1 VTTIS
6 HSRNG
11 LDLPDEHGLFHVL
24 DSAAATDP
32 ERIALARKTETGW
45 QDISIR
51 EFTEQVNTAARALLA
66 QGVRFGDRV
75 AILGRNRYEW
85 VLADFAVLSIGA
97 VTVPVYPTASGH
109 QIRHVL
115 TDSGA
120 AWSFAETA
128 EDRER
133 LEAAGAE
140 GVWLLAEVDQWKVT
154 GREEELRER
163 RRQVTADDLATI
175 VYTSGTTGAPKG
187 CMLTHRNM
195 YASSANT
202 VEQTGWLFRRTDED
216 PSAGQAATLLALPLS
231 HVFGRTLLLSCLC
244 GGTRTALVP
253 GIPELLAELPVFRPT
268 FLALV
273 PYALEKIR
281 KRSRAL
287 VDPAA
292 EETAITVGLA
302 DARGETVDPAAAEA
316 YEALDQDVYERLR
329 ESFGGRF
336 RYVIAGGA
344 SLDETTAAFYAGV
357 GVTILN
363 CYGLTEAATAVTVN
377 APDTNRMGT
386 VGRPIPGTTVGIAE
400 DGEVLVRGANV
411 SPGYW
416 PKGRKRAGAPAAAS
430 GERPWLHTGDLGRL
444 DDDGYLVITGRAKE
458 ILVTSGGKNVSPT
471 PLEDRIR
478 LHPLVSNCMVIGE
491 GRSYVTALIT
501 MDGAA
506 LTRWNA
512 DHGPAPDG
520 AGWTEHPGLLAELE
534 TAVEDANTLV
544 SRAES
549 IRRFRVVEGD
559 FTVESGLLTPSM
571 KLRRAVIEKTYADDV
586 EALYRAV
593 RQS

>member
-1 VTTIS
+1 MTTIS

-32 ERIALARKTETGW
+32 DRIALVRKYETGW

-51 EFTEQVNTAARALLA
+51 EFTEQVNSAARALLA

-120 AWSFAETA
+120 SWSFAETP

-175 VYTSGTTGAPKG
+175 VYTSGTTGLPKG
-187 CMLTHRNM
+187 CVLTHRNM

-202 VEQTGWLFRRTDED
+202 VEQTGWLFRRAAED
-216 PSAGQAATLLALPLS
+216 PSAGQAVTLLALPLS

-292 EETAITVGLA
+292 EETAIAVGLA
-302 DARGETVDPAAAEA
+302 EARGEAVDPGLAMT
-316 YEALDQDVYERLR
+316 YQALDQDVYERLR

-357 GVTILN
+357 GITILN

-416 PKGRKRAGAPAAAS
+416 PKGRKRAGSTGGGA
-430 GERPWLHTGDLGRL
+430 EQPWLHTGDLGRL

-471 PLEDRIR
+471 PLEDRVR

-501 MDGAA
+501 VDAAA
-506 LTRWNA
+506 LAKWSA
-512 DHGPAPDG
+512 DREPAPDG
-520 AGWTEHPGLLAELE
+520 TGWTGHPALLAEIE
-534 TAVEDANTLV
+534 TAVADANSLV

-549 IRRFRVVEGD
+549 IRRFQVVEGD

-571 KLRRAVIEKTYADDV
+571 KLRRAAIEKAFADDV

-593 RQS
+593 HQS

>member
-1 VTTIS
+1 MTTIS

-11 LDLPDEHGLFHVL
+11 LDLPDAHGLFHVL

-32 ERIALARKTETGW
+32 DRIALVRKTETGW
-45 QDISIR
+45 QDVSIL
-51 EFTEQVNTAARALLA
+51 EFTEQVNSAARALLA

-75 AILGRNRYEW
+75 AILGRNAYEW
-85 VLADFAVLSIGA
+85 VLADYAVLSIGA

-120 AWSFAETA
+120 AWAFAETP

-140 GVWLLAEVDQWKVT
+140 GVWLLAEVDRWKVT

-163 RRQVTADDLATI
+163 RRKVTADDLATI
-175 VYTSGTTGAPKG
+175 VYTSGTTGLPKG

-202 VEQTGWLFRRTDED
+202 VEQTGWLFRRADED

-231 HVFGRTLLLSCLC
+231 HVFGRTLMLSCLC

-253 GIPELLAELPVFRPT
+253 GVPELLTELPVLRPT

-287 VDPAA
+287 VDPVA
-292 EETAITVGLA
+292 EETAIAMGLA
-302 DARGETVDPAAAEA
+302 EARGEAVDPALAMT
-316 YEALDQDVYERLR
+316 YQALDQDVYERLR

-416 PKGRKRAGAPAAAS
+416 PKGRRRTGAPAAG

-444 DDDGYLVITGRAKE
+444 DDDGHLIITGRAKE

-471 PLEDRIR
+471 PLEDRVR
-478 LHPLVSNCMVIGE
+478 LHPLVSNCMVVGE
-491 GRSYVTALIT
+491 GRSYVTALVT
-501 MDGAA
+501 VDGAA
-506 LTRWNA
+506 LAKWTA
-512 DHGPAPDG
+512 DREPAPDG
-520 AGWTEHPGLLAELE
+520 AGWTEHPALLAEIE
-534 TAVEDANTLV
+534 TAVADANSLV

-559 FTVESGLLTPSM
+559 FTVEAGLLTPSM
-571 KLRRAVIEKTYADDV
+571 KLRRAAIEKAFADDV
-586 EALYRAV
+586 DALYRAV
-593 RQS
+593 HQS